1 MWEKLQHNVDRESE
15 EPVNNLKLDRQ
26 LKKKKTA
33 RQCYNK
39 KFTLMDLLKI
49 FTDEA
54 DKICENK
61 AIANL
66 IALES
71 LRDYIENHVSN
82 IKVIS

>member
-1 MWEKLQHNVDRESE
+1 
-15 EPVNNLKLDRQ
+15 
-26 LKKKKTA
+26 
-33 RQCYNK
+33 
-39 KFTLMDLLKI
+39 MDLLKI